1 MRSAP
6 SSRTQIPAII
16 LLVDDNR
23 DGLIARRSVLEELGY
38 QVVPAASGSDALK
51 TVEEQNFDLIITDY
65 KMAPMDGLELIGKL
79 RERNFKKP
87 IILLSGFADTLG
99 LRPESTGAD
108 VVLQKNANEISNLL
122 RHAKRLLNPGRKPPG
137 SLLRGKRQNRNVS

>member
-1 MRSAP
+1 MRSA
-6 SSRTQIPAII
+6 SLSRAHIPAII

-38 QVVPAASGSDALK
+38 QVVPAGSGSDALK
-51 TVEEQNFDLIITDY
+51 KLEQQNFDLIITDY

-79 RERNFKKP
+79 REQDFKKP
-87 IILLSGFADTLG
+87 IILLTGFADTLG

-108 VVLQKNANEISNLL
+108 VVLQKNANEIANLV
-122 RHAKRLLNPGRKPPG
+122 RHAKRLLTPGRKPVG
-137 SLLRGKRQNRNVS
+137 SQLSRKRQIRDVS

>member
-6 SSRTQIPAII
+6 SSRTHIPAII

-38 QVVPAASGSDALK
+38 KVVPAGSGSDALK
-51 TVEEQNFDLIITDY
+51 TVEEHNFDLIITDY

-79 RERNFKKP
+79 RERNFTKP
-87 IILLSGFADTLG
+87 IILLSGFTDTLG

-108 VVLQKNANEISNLL
+108 VVLQKSANEIANLV
-122 RHAKRLLNPGRKPPG
+122 RHAKRLLNPGRKPAG
-137 SLLRGKRQNRNVS
+137 SQHTVKKQARSAG

>member
-38 QVVPAASGSDALK
+38 QVVPAGSGSDALRTIEK
-51 TVEEQNFDLIITDY
+51 QNFDLIITDY
-65 KMAPMDGLELIGKL
+65 KMSPMDGLELIGKL
-79 RERNFKKP
+79 RERNFKNP
-87 IILLSGFADTLG
+87 IILLSGFAETLG

-108 VVLQKNANEISNLL
+108 VVLQKNANEIANLV

-137 SLLRGKRQNRNVS
+137 SLLSRKRQTRDVG